1 MTSPFALVATSLV
14 ALVGGGVEHSSASEV
29 GAPAAITVR
38 ACGDYGEL
46 SGLLVDRYGEQPA
59 SSALSD
65 DGTLV
70 QVFASTTADTWTM
83 INVAPS
89 GWACVLAVGR
99 DWQQVLTLAQ
109 GQPA

>member
-1 MTSPFALVATSLV
+1 M
-14 ALVGGGVEHSSASEV
+14 
-29 GAPAAITVR
+29 
-38 ACGDYGEL
+38 
-46 SGLLVDRYGEQPA
+46 
-59 SSALSD
+59 
-65 DGTLV
+65 